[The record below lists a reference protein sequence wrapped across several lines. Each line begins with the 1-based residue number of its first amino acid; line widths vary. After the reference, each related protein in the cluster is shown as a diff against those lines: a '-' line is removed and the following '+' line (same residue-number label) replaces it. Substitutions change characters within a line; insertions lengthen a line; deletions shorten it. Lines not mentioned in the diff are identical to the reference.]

1 MECCNHS
8 YLFHFKSFVNSVL
21 EYLTMKFSLWTD
33 YGAMNS
39 KPVFKA
45 FEKSLRDAG
54 CTVVFNDMDADV
66 AVIWSV
72 LWNGRMAQNKKVWD
86 TFQSLGKSVIV
97 LEVGGI
103 KRGETWK
110 VALNGINGEA
120 YFGPMGQDGSR
131 AEKLGLKLTPWQRN
145 DDGDIIICCQ
155 HPKSHQWRMQPSVS
169 RWVEQVVDTI
179 RSQTARRIVIRP
191 HPRFR
196 LDSIEHE
203 WQNVVKQMPQHING
217 SYDDFDFA
225 PSNAW
230 AVISWS
236 SNPGPQSAIQGI
248 PVFTGPESLAYLV
261 ANKDLKDIEDPK
273 YYEREDWM
281 NNYAWTEFTLDEIE
295 KGLPFNRLTSKL

>member
-1 MECCNHS
+1 MI
-8 YLFHFKSFVNSVL
+8 
-21 EYLTMKFSLWTD
+21 FSLWTD

-54 CTVVFNDMDADV
+54 CTVVFNDMNADV

-72 LWNGRMAQNKKVWD
+72 LWHGRMAQNKKVWD
-86 TFQSLGKSVIV
+86 YFQSQGKQVIV

-120 YFGPMGQDGSR
+120 YFGPMGQDDSR
-131 AEKLGLKLTPWQRN
+131 AKQLGLKLEPWQRN
-145 DDGDIIICCQ
+145 DNGDIIICCQ
-155 HPKSHQWRMQPSVS
+155 HNKSHQWRMQPSVS
-169 RWVEQVVDTI
+169 RWVSELIDTL
-179 RSQTARRIVIRP
+179 RSYTGRRIVIRP
-191 HPRFR
+191 HPRN
-196 LDSIEHE
+196 LLESIEHE
-203 WQNVVKQMPQHING
+203 WKNVVRQSPQHIRN
-217 SYDDFDFA
+217 SYDDFDFN
-225 PSNAW
+225 PKDAW

-236 SNPGPQSAIQGI
+236 SNPGPQSVIQGI

-261 ANKDLKDIEDPK
+261 ANKELKDIEDPK
-273 YYEREDWM
+273 YYEREDWL

-295 KGLPFNRLTSKL
+295 QGLPFNRLTSKL